1 MQTAVTQ
8 EEQRRRLSELE
19 TMKASLELQ
28 LKEMAR
34 KVKIQ
39 QEQIELAKLDALTGL
54 RSRSGVSDEVSNILK
69 ERQQGV
75 FFIIDMDNFK
85 AVNDTY
91 GHLEGDR
98 VLVKFSQALEKVTEK
113 DDLIARIGG
122 DEFIIFTPHE
132 LEKNELRRKASR
144 ILRMVTAEIV
154 EPGKLVRITMSMGV
168 SVAPNDGMTFDKLYE
183 NADKALYEVKNGG
196 KGAFRLYNETAT
208 DTTKKNKK
216 QTATLREIT
225 VRLKEKGM
233 EGSFVVEYD
242 SFENIYRFLERNIGR
257 EKREV
262 QCVLFTI
269 EEPTEADYDE
279 RELQRQMEHLQH
291 AIIRVLR
298 RGDVTTNYSAN
309 QILVLLLDTNTENSK
324 FVVRRILNQF
334 YAEMDND
341 FWQITNEIQQ
351 LVPEERA

>member
-1 MQTAVTQ
+1 MRTAVTQ
-8 EEQRRRLSELE
+8 EEQRRRLTELE

-34 KVKIQ
+34 QVKMQ

-54 RSRSGVSDEVSNILK
+54 RSRTGVSDEISNILK
-69 ERQQGV
+69 RERQGV

-98 VLVKFSQALEKVTEK
+98 VLVKFAKALEKVVDK

-132 LEKNELRRKASR
+132 IERNALRKKASK
-144 ILRMVTAEIV
+144 ILRTVAGEIV
-154 EPGKLVRITMSMGV
+154 EPGKLVRITMSMGIA
-168 SVAPNDGMTFDKLYE
+168 VAPNDGMTFEKMYE
-183 NADKALYEVKNGG
+183 NADHALYEVKNNG
-196 KGAFRLYNETAT
+196 KAAFQLFDETLT
-208 DTTKKNKK
+208 NNRKKYKK
-216 QTATLREIT
+216 QTATLKDIT
-225 VRLKEKGM
+225 AKLKEKGM

-242 SFENIYRFLERNIGR
+242 SFEKIYRFLERNIGR

-269 EEPTEADYDE
+269 EEPDGIDYDE

-291 AIIRVLR
+291 AIIHALR

-334 YAEMDND
+334 YAEMDED

>member
-8 EEQRRRLSELE
+8 DEQRQRLSELE

-34 KVKIQ
+34 KVKTQ

-54 RSRSGVSDEVSNILK
+54 RSRSGVADEISNILK
-69 ERQQGV
+69 EKQQGA

-98 VLVKFSQALEKVTEK
+98 MLIKFARALEAVADE

-122 DEFIIFTPHE
+122 DEFIIFVPRNV
-132 LEKNELRRKASR
+132 EKDLLRKKASKIIR
-144 ILRMVTAEIV
+144 TVSAEIV
-154 EPGKLVRITMSMGV
+154 EPGKLVRITMSMGIA
-168 SVAPNDGMTFDKLYE
+168 VAPNDGMTFEKLYE
-183 NADKALYEVKNGG
+183 NADHALYEVKNNG
-196 KGAFRLYNETAT
+196 KGAFQFYDEAIN
-208 DTTKKNKK
+208 KFPKNKK
-216 QTATLREIT
+216 KTATLSEIT
-225 VRLKEKGM
+225 AKLKEKGM

-242 SFENIYRFLERNIGR
+242 SFEKIYRFLERNIGR

-269 EEPTEADYDE
+269 VEPEETEYDE

-291 AIIRVLR
+291 AITHVLR
-298 RGDVTTNYSAN
+298 RGDVTTNYSTN

-324 FVVRRILNQF
+324 FVVRRILNQY

>member
-54 RSRSGVSDEVSNILK
+54 RSRNGVSDEVSNILK
-69 ERQQGV
+69 ERQRGV

-132 LEKNELRRKASR
+132 LEENELRRKASR

-196 KGAFRLYNETAT
+196 KGAFRLYNETAM
-208 DTTKKNKK
+208 DITKKNKK

-298 RGDVTTNYSAN
+298 RGDVTTNYSTN